1 MRERSRGSA
10 VLRSVQALEKSI
22 YSALNRYS
30 FICSPTAYFC
40 IEL

>member
-30 FICSPTAYFC
+30 FICFPTAYCC